1 MRAVGVICEY
11 NPFHNGHKH
20 QIEAAKKLSGCDAL
34 VCVMSG
40 SVVQRGEV
48 ALKSKW
54 ERAKTA
60 LQNGADLVIELP
72 AYYVLQSAKEF
83 ALGGIN
89 ILYKS
94 HLVDSI
100 SFGSESGEAENIIKC
115 AEIMSDKN
123 EELKPHIDK
132 LMKEGASYPLSIRSA
147 VEKVYPQ
154 YAHILNNP
162 NDMLGVSYASA
173 ILELGA
179 DFKMFP
185 VKRLGADHGSEALD
199 GITASSTAIREA
211 LKKGEDISNL
221 IPYEF
226 GGETYSAKN
235 LEAFILGFYRTVSPK
250 ILKEIPGMEPGFEN
264 KLISA
269 SKEAKTLDEFY
280 DLLVSKRYTK
290 SRVMRTSLAGIIG
303 MKKGMECDYIRILG
317 FTDKGAEL
325 LKSAKDKTE
334 LPFVTK
340 TADFS
345 PSEKSTFLY
354 DILST
359 DIAALSC
366 NNENLRGAGADFY
379 NSPVKI

>member
-11 NPFHNGHKH
+11 NPFHNGHRH

-40 SVVQRGEV
+40 SVVQRGEIAIQSKWQRAKE
-48 ALKSKW
+48 ALK
-54 ERAKTA
+54 
-60 LQNGADLVIELP
+60 NGADLVIELP

-83 ALGGIN
+83 AFGGIN
-89 ILYKS
+89 ILLKS

-100 SFGSESGEAENIIKC
+100 SFGSESADGESIIKC
-115 AEIMSDKN
+115 AQIMSDKN
-123 EELKPHIDK
+123 IELKPHIDK
-132 LMKEGASYPLSIRSA
+132 LMSHGSSYPLAIRSA

-173 ILELGA
+173 VLELGGNL
-179 DFKMFP
+179 KIFP
-185 VKRLGADHGSEALD
+185 VKRLGADHESKALD

-211 LKKGEDISNL
+211 LKKGEDVTGL

-226 GGETYSAKN
+226 KGPTHSIKN
-235 LEAFILGFYRTVSPK
+235 LESFILGFYRTASAEA
-250 ILKEIPGMEPGFEN
+250 LKNIPGIEVGFEN

-269 SKEAKTLDEFY
+269 SRKAKSLEEFY

-290 SRVMRTSLAGIIG
+290 SRVMRTVLAGIIG
-303 MKKGMECDYIRILG
+303 IKKGMECDYVRILG

-325 LKSAKDKTE
+325 LKSVKDKTE
-334 LPFVTK
+334 LPIVTK

-345 PSEKSTFLY
+345 PNENSTFSY
-354 DILST
+354 DILAT
-359 DIAALSC
+359 DIASLSC
-366 NNENLRGAGADFY
+366 DNADLRGAGADFY